1 MSLFNRLDWQRIGV
15 VVETD
20 YRRHVFSVGFVGLV
34 VMHVAVFF
42 FIIAAQHNFIDVPV
56 LASSMPGDGVMKA
69 DGVRFLSLA
78 VLSIGFSLGT
88 LIFQEEISDKAM
100 ELVLRSIGFAS
111 FFTGRLIAR
120 TLIFLTGAGL
130 VAFGLVGILVFAHS
144 TMGFS
149 FESSASDATGS
160 SSSPTDAATLIVLGS
175 QWALAFLLAATFG
188 AYLYVK
194 TSGVKQEVLQSIGFL
209 LFLVSLV
216 PVPLSQPALTVL
228 SFLPFVGADAY
239 ISGHNDVG
247 YYALVVGVFIGVV
260 IMALAYRIIL
270 IKGVEDGP
278 SIGPI
283 NVSKLAYPRCAHLL
297 SRVRYRIRLLRD
309 FKR

>member
-15 VVETD
+15 VIETD

-56 LASSMPGDGVMKA
+56 LASSMPDDGFMKA

-78 VLSIGFSLGT
+78 VLSIGFSIGT

-130 VAFGLVGILVFAHS
+130 VASGLVGMLVFAHS

-188 AYLYVK
+188 AYLYVM

-216 PVPLSQPALTVL
+216 PIPISQPALAVL

-278 SIGPI
+278 SFLPLHGFRRACRGC
-283 NVSKLAYPRCAHLL
+283 VR
-297 SRVRYRIRLLRD
+297 RVVRLRRSIRV
-309 FKR
+309 

>member
-20 YRRHVFSVGFVGLV
+20 YRRHVFSVGFAGLV

-56 LASSMPGDGVMKA
+56 LASSMPGDGFMKA

-100 ELVLRSIGFAS
+100 ELILRSIGFAS

-130 VAFGLVGILVFAHS
+130 VAFGLVGMLVFAHS

-160 SSSPTDAATLIVLGS
+160 FSSPTDAATLIVLCS

-278 SIGPI
+278 SFLPFHGFRRACRGC
-283 NVSKLAYPRCAHLL
+283 VR
-297 SRVRYRIRLLRD
+297 RVVRLRRSIRV
-309 FKR
+309 

>member
-56 LASSMPGDGVMKA
+56 LASSMPGDGFMKA

-111 FFTGRLIAR
+111 FFTGRLIAQ

-130 VAFGLVGILVFAHS
+130 VAFGLVGMLVFAHS

-149 FESSASDATGS
+149 FESSASAATGS
-160 SSSPTDAATLIVLGS
+160 SNSPTDAATLIVLGS

-247 YYALVVGVFIGVV
+247 YYALVLGVFIGVV

-278 SIGPI
+278 SFLPFHGFRRACRGC
-283 NVSKLAYPRCAHLL
+283 VR
-297 SRVRYRIRLLRD
+297 RVVRLRRSIRV
-309 FKR
+309 

>member
-1 MSLFNRLDWQRIGV
+1 MSLFNRLNWQRIGV

-42 FIIAAQHNFIDVPV
+42 IIIAAQHNLIDVPV
-56 LASSMPGDGVMKA
+56 LASSMPGDGFMKA
-69 DGVRFLSLA
+69 EGVRFLSLA
-78 VLSIGFSLGT
+78 VLSVGFSLGT

-120 TLIFLTGAGL
+120 ALIFLTGAGL
-130 VAFGLVGILVFAHS
+130 VAIGLVGTLVFAHS
-144 TMGFS
+144 TIGFS
-149 FESSASDATGS
+149 IEASAASAAET
-160 SSSPTDAATLIVLGS
+160 SSSPTDAATLIVIAGH
-175 QWALAFLLAATFG
+175 WALAFLLAATFG

-194 TSGVKQEVLQSIGFL
+194 TSGVKQEVIQSIGFL
-209 LFLVSLV
+209 LLLASLV

-228 SFLPFVGADAY
+228 SFLPFVGSDAY

-247 YYALVVGVFIGVV
+247 YYALVVGAFLGVV
-260 IMALAYRIIL
+260 IVALAYRIIL

-278 SIGPI
+278 SFLPFHGFRRACRGCVRWGVRLRRSI
-283 NVSKLAYPRCAHLL
+283 
-297 SRVRYRIRLLRD
+297 RV
-309 FKR
+309 